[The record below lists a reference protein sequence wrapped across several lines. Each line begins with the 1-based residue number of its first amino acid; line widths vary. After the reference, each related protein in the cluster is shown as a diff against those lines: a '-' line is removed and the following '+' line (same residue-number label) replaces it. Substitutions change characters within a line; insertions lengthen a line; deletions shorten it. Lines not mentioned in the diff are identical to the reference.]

1 MIMTRNYR
9 QIYAIEKANKERILQ
24 VCPDCPDRSGIY
36 FLLREENGFRWA
48 YIGQARK
55 LCTRLAQHLN
65 GYQHIDLSLKKHGL
79 WSDENPTGWR
89 VHYLEFPQDQLD
101 EMEQKYIKNYAN
113 KGYQLRNHESGGHE
127 GKVALESRNSSRG
140 YYDGL
145 AQGHKNA
152 QKMIAHLFD
161 KHLVVSTKKNPP
173 TVNQQKA
180 LDKFMNFI
188 NWEEEK
194 GDENE

>member
-1 MIMTRNYR
+1 MTVNYR

-24 VCPDCPDRSGIY
+24 VCPECPDRSGIY

-48 YIGQARK
+48 YIGQAKR
-55 LCTRLAQHLN
+55 LLSRLAGHLR

-79 WSDENPTGWR
+79 WSEENPTGWR
-89 VHYLEFPQDQLD
+89 VHFLEFPETDLDQ
-101 EMEQKYIKNYAN
+101 MEQRYIKAYAN

-127 GKVALESRNSSRG
+127 GKVALEGRKGSRG

-188 NWEEEK
+188 NLEEK

>member
-1 MIMTRNYR
+1 MAVNYR

-24 VCPDCPDRSGIY
+24 VCPGCPDRSGIY

-48 YIGQARK
+48 YIGQAKR
-55 LCTRLAQHLN
+55 LLSRLAGHLR

-79 WSDENPTGWR
+79 YSEENPTGWR
-89 VHYLEFPQDQLD
+89 VHFLEFPETDLDQ
-101 EMEQKYIKNYAN
+101 MEQRYIKAYAN

-127 GKVALESRNSSRG
+127 GKVALESRKSSRG

-173 TVNQQKA
+173 TMNQQKA
-180 LDKFMNFI
+180 LDKFMEFI
-188 NWEEEK
+188 SIE
-194 GDENE
+194 

>member
-1 MIMTRNYR
+1 MARNYR
-9 QIYAIEKANKERILQ
+9 QIKAIEAASKKLILQ

-36 FLLREENGFRWA
+36 FLIRRENGFKWA

-79 WSDENPTGWR
+79 WSKENPTGWR
-89 VHYLEFPQDQLD
+89 VHFLEFPEEDLDQ
-101 EMEQKYIKNYAN
+101 MEQRYIKAYAN

-127 GKVALESRNSSRG
+127 GKVALESRKSSRG

-145 AQGHKNA
+145 AQGELNA
-152 QKMIAHLFD
+152 RKLIAHLFD

-180 LDKFMNFI
+180 LDKFMAFI
-188 NWEEEK
+188 NI
-194 GDENE
+194 DND

>member
-1 MIMTRNYR
+1 MARNYR
-9 QIYAIEKANKERILQ
+9 QIKAIEAANKKLILQ

-48 YIGQARK
+48 YIGQAKR
-55 LCTRLAQHLN
+55 LLSRLAGHLR

-79 WSDENPTGWR
+79 WSEENPTGWR

-127 GKVALESRNSSRG
+127 GKVALEGRKGSRG

>member
-1 MIMTRNYR
+1 MAVNYR
-9 QIYAIEKANKERILQ
+9 QIKAIEAANKKLILQ
-24 VCPDCPDRSGIY
+24 ACPDCPDRSGIY
-36 FLLREENGFRWA
+36 FLLREESGFRWA
-48 YIGQARK
+48 YIGQAKR
-55 LCTRLAQHLN
+55 LLSRLAGHLR

-79 WSDENPTGWR
+79 YSVDNPTGWK
-89 VHYLEFPQDQLD
+89 VHFLEFPEQQLD

-127 GKVALESRNSSRG
+127 GKVALEGRKGSRG

-188 NWEEEK
+188 NFEEGK